1 MQAELGKIEKPEA
14 ESFKQ
19 ERKLFL
25 VPLIYSDKDAPTEYQ
40 ERYERYWEGVIQH
53 ITNLET
59 KLGKVNRVYH
69 EALSLSGEDGL
80 KIVEKLNL
88 KSHRIIADKCSEG
101 ANLESTED
109 QDIAEESFDWQ
120 RCLMVGLTSEKVANK
135 VYEFFIES
143 TRKRYEFIS
152 KKINETLQPGETG
165 LIFIREDHRIQFP
178 NDVQVFHIAPPALDE
193 IHRWLRSQA
202 EKKD

>member
-25 VPLIYSDKDAPTEYQ
+25 VPLIYSGKDAPTEYQ

-178 NDVQVFHIAPPALDE
+178 NDVQVFHISPPALDE